1 MKKIMKKIGIGMSIA
16 VMAAVCLA
24 GCGSSSIKD
33 SKAGEVMKGLPEG
46 FEEETIKEQA
56 MEDIKLAQS
65 NDYESW
71 KSRFSPEFQENLTE
85 DNYQSYIEHIEKQG
99 EFKGFGK
106 CSYLG
111 QIKDEKK
118 YAGVIIAVKY
128 EEGNV
133 KYSVAYDEN
142 MNLISFTM

>member
-1 MKKIMKKIGIGMSIA
+1 MKRMMKKIGIGMSIA
-16 VMAAVCLA
+16 VMAVLCLT
-24 GCGSSSIKD
+24 GCGASSIKD

-46 FEEETIKEQA
+46 FEEEIVKEQA
-56 MEDIKLAQS
+56 MEDIKVAQS
-65 NDYESW
+65 DDYEGW
-71 KSRFSPEFQENLTE
+71 KARFAPEFQENLSENT
-85 DNYQSYIEHIEKQG
+85 YQSYIEHIEKQG

-118 YAGVIIAVKY
+118 YAGVMIVVKY

-133 KYSVAYDEN
+133 KYSVAYDED